1 MTVNDFNTIQTMFEN
16 EMKDKLIN
24 HMRKTI
30 ANEIVIGSNKIKNE
44 IKVGKKIEAMEK
56 TAERIKTILDF
67 MYDSDILDTETYRAE
82 YDRLISWEER
92 KVSKI
97 YRG

>member
-1 MTVNDFNTIQTMFEN
+1 MTAKDFNTIQTMFEN

-30 ANEIVIGSNKIKNE
+30 ANEIVIGNNKIKNE
-44 IKVGKKIEAMEK
+44 IKVGKKIETMEK

-67 MYDSDILDTETYRAE
+67 MYDSDILDVETYRAE
-82 YDRLISWEER
+82 YDRLINWEIN
-92 KVSKI
+92 KI
-97 YRG
+97 NRFHH

>member
-1 MTVNDFNTIQTMFEN
+1 MEVKDFNTIQTMFEN

-30 ANEIVIGSNKIKNE
+30 ANEIVIGNNKIKNE
-44 IKVGKKIEAMEK
+44 LKVGKKIEAMEK

-67 MYDSDILDTETYRAE
+67 MYDSDILDVETYRAE
-82 YDRLISWEER
+82 YDRLINWEIN
-92 KVSKI
+92 KI
-97 YRG
+97 NRFYH

>member
-30 ANEIVIGSNKIKNE
+30 ANEIVIGNNE
-44 IKVGKKIEAMEK
+44 FRNEHKVAKKIEAMEK
-56 TAERIKTILDF
+56 TADRIRIILDF
-67 MYDSDILDTETYRAE
+67 MYDSDILDVETYRAE
-82 YDRLISWEER
+82 YDRLINWKLN
-92 KVSKI
+92 KVSSI
-97 YRG
+97 YH

>member
-30 ANEIVIGSNKIKNE
+30 ANEIVIGNNKIKNE
-44 IKVGKKIEAMEK
+44 LKVGKKIEAMEK

-67 MYDSDILDTETYRAE
+67 MYDSDILDVETYSAE
-82 YDRLISWEER
+82 YDRLINWEIN
-92 KVSKI
+92 KI
-97 YRG
+97 NRFH

>member
-1 MTVNDFNTIQTMFEN
+1 MTLNDFNTIQTMFEN

-24 HMRKTI
+24 HMRKSI
-30 ANEIVIGSNKIKNE
+30 ANEIVIGNNKIKNE
-44 IKVGKKIEAMEK
+44 LKVGKKIEAMEK

-82 YDRLISWEER
+82 YDRLINWETH
-92 KVSKI
+92 KI
-97 YRG
+97 NRFYH